1 MPKSKK
7 YLSLLILP
15 FLFSCGEKPNVSS
28 SEPASSETPSISSEI
43 PTKDVFS
50 SFIEKGKINIGVFEV
65 RATGYDFP
73 LSTYSFYG
81 QKAQLQQYSDDFKE
95 YYKEGYNADLL
106 DGGILINGE
115 QGAFTYRIENN
126 QVMLESPVGYATNLI
141 DLKSYGPALLA
152 DASLY
157 EETDSP
163 FAYTSKKNKDGSL
176 AAAKYWAAVAGINST
191 FEQYMDGFSL
201 ILDENLENIVTIMHF
216 QINDQQMT
224 YQIRLTHLGDTSLLP
239 PSVLTSYLSSPK
251 VVPAP
256 TTWTEE
262 SKAYIHANKP
272 VENLL
277 PFPEGATAQY
287 SESYTSDGII
297 IVNYGVNLISSYG
310 KQLLAKGFKKR
321 MSLNTEYLLELT
333 PEEGDTSFLYSAA
346 KVTMKYASNAT
357 MILIELSTDYQNFN
371 QANEE
376 LSLWNNGTYNK
387 EYDLGL
393 NYATLPE
400 SNKVTR
406 VHSYDMTLAIKEKL
420 ASSGYANDILYYWLA
435 EVDISSKEDAIAYAN
450 SLFEAQKKNGFFL
463 DEKTTLEKDGYLY
476 VYKVNSKHS
485 TEAVLRVVLDRDDMG
500 EYSGTIVL
508 QAIVGNYQLLD
519 QMLKENPYEK

>member
-7 YLSLLILP
+7 YLSLLLLP

-28 SEPASSETPSISSEI
+28 SESVSSETPSISSEI

-50 SFIEKGKINIGVFEV
+50 SFIEKGKTNIGVFEI
-65 RATGYDFP
+65 RSTGFSSP
-73 LSTYSFYG
+73 ISTYSFHG
-81 QKAQLQQYSDDFKE
+81 EKAQLQQYSDDFKE

-126 QVMLESPVGYATNLI
+126 QVMLETPVGYATNLI

-176 AAAKYWAAVAGINST
+176 AAAKYWTAVAGINST
-191 FEQYMDGFSL
+191 YEQYMDGFSL

-239 PSVLTSYLSSPK
+239 PTILSSYLSSPK
-251 VVPAP
+251 VVAAP

-277 PFPEGATAQY
+277 PFPAGATAQY

-387 EYDLGL
+387 DYSLDLS
-393 NYATLPE
+393 YAALPE

-420 ASSGYANDILYYWLA
+420 ASNGYANDILYYWLA
-435 EVDISSKEDAIAYAN
+435 EVNISSKEDALACAN
-450 SLFEAQKKNGFFL
+450 SLFQAQKKNGFFL

-485 TEAVLRVVLDRDDMG
+485 TEAVLRVVLRKDDKG

-508 QAIVGNYQLLD
+508 QAIVGN
-519 QMLKENPYEK
+519 N

>member
-1 MPKSKK
+1 MSKSKK
-7 YLSLLILP
+7 YLSLLLLP
-15 FLFSCGEKPNVSS
+15 FLFSCQGKPNVSS
-28 SEPASSETPSISSEI
+28 SEPVSSETPNVSSEA

-50 SFIEKGKINIGVFEV
+50 SFLEKGKTNIGVFEI
-65 RATGYDFP
+65 RSTGFSSP
-73 LSTYSFYG
+73 ISTYSFYG
-81 QKAQLQQYSDDFKE
+81 EKAQLQQYSDDFKE
-95 YYKEGYNADLL
+95 YYKEGYNVDLL
-106 DGGILINGE
+106 DGGVLINGD

-176 AAAKYWAAVAGINST
+176 AAAKYWAAVAGIDSSY
-191 FEQYMDGFSL
+191 EQYMDGFSL

-216 QINDQQMT
+216 QVSDQQMT
-224 YQIRLTHLGDTSLLP
+224 YQVRLTHLGDTSLLP

-277 PFPEGATAQY
+277 PFPTGATAQY

-357 MILIELSTDYQNFN
+357 MILIELSTDYQNFV

-387 EYDLGL
+387 EYSLDLS
-393 NYATLPE
+393 YAALPE

-406 VHSYDMTLAIKEKL
+406 VHSFDMTLAIKEKL
-420 ASSGYANDILYYWLA
+420 ASSGYANDILYYWLC
-435 EVDISSKEDAIAYAN
+435 EIDISSKEDAIAYAN
-450 SLFEAQKKNGFFL
+450 ALFQSQIDNGFSL
-463 DEKTTLEKDGYLY
+463 DEKTTLEKNGYLY
-476 VYKVNSKHS
+476 VYKVNSKQK
-485 TEAVLRVVLDRDDMG
+485 TEAALRVVLDRDDMG
-500 EYSGTIVL
+500 EYSGTIIL

-519 QMLKENPYEK
+519 QLLQANPYEG